1 MRENESRPEA
11 VVPPILVAT
20 TTIAIDRPLGRGGL
34 GDIYEASD
42 RGTGR
47 NLAVKFLNDWA
58 LDQPACREAFGF
70 EAKVTSQLEHP
81 NIVPVYA
88 TGSTPEG
95 RPFYAM
101 RLIPGRTLAASI
113 AEFHDRRP
121 GEHDAERHAAR
132 YRELLGQFSMICK
145 AIAFAH
151 DRGVIHR
158 DIKPANVMLGRFGEV
173 VVLDWGLAA
182 RINRDDRARS
192 SGEQSIVMPTVAIGD
207 EQPAVKRGLS
217 GTPAYMSPEQHDGAR
232 HVGAP
237 SDVYGLGATLY
248 HILTGQPPFD
258 GELPAI
264 REQAMAG
271 QVVPPSRV
279 KRGVSQAIESICM
292 KAMAR
297 DPVDRYE
304 SPLEL
309 ARDVDNYLADLP
321 VSSYREPL
329 PRKLARWTRRHRSL
343 TQMSVATL
351 LLLLLTAGAS
361 SLLLHRMAN
370 EEYRARQTALLM
382 AARLAASTAGLQID
396 SRWRILEH
404 EAQNPALVDALAAAA
419 GASSASEE
427 GRRSWAPIQTAVDA
441 IAAANRD
448 AVDAESWSV
457 CDAKGVQVARWPLAD
472 TIGQSFSHRDYF
484 HGGDGDL
491 KPGTPSEPLKEVHR
505 STVYE
510 SSATGRLKVAF
521 SAPIWREKT
530 GAAGRT
536 CVGVLVMAF
545 DVGVLFRSIDA
556 IGGWNAAKQ
565 SYSVAVIDLR
575 DDQLEGVPQAGLV
588 LENPDIVRSDL
599 AGSKKVQYT
608 RAPRAIV
615 DRLKAASQRKPEFG
629 RPPAL
634 NDPTALAF
642 DAEVPTIAAAEPIVI
657 LGRPEHLATIG
668 WAVLVHER

>member
-1 MRENESRPEA
+1 MKEHESRPEA
-11 VVPPILVAT
+11 VVPQTLVAT
-20 TTIAIDRPLGRGGL
+20 TSIVIDRPLGRGGL

-42 RGTGR
+42 RSTGR

-58 LDQPACREAFGF
+58 LDQPACREAFSF

-101 RLIPGRTLAASI
+101 RLIPGRTLGAAI
-113 AEFHDRRP
+113 GEFHDRRP
-121 GEHDAERHAAR
+121 GESDSERHAAR

-173 VVLDWGLAA
+173 VVLDWGLAT
-182 RINRDDRARS
+182 RVDRGDRARS
-192 SGEQSIVMPTVAIGD
+192 SGEQSIVMPTVAIEA
-207 EQPAVKRGLS
+207 EQPAIKRGLT

-232 HVGAP
+232 HVGPP

-258 GELPAI
+258 GELPVV
-264 REQAMAG
+264 REQVIAG
-271 QVVPPSRV
+271 KVLPPSRV
-279 KRGVSQAIESICM
+279 KRGVSQAIESICL
-292 KAMAR
+292 KAMAC
-297 DPVDRYE
+297 DPADRYE
-304 SPLEL
+304 TPLEL
-309 ARDVDNYLADLP
+309 ARDIDNYLADLP

-329 PRKLARWTRRHRSL
+329 RRRLARWTRRHRSL
-343 TQMSVATL
+343 AQMGVATL
-351 LLLLLTAGAS
+351 LLLLVSAGVS

-404 EAQNPALVDALAAAA
+404 EAQNPALVDALAAA
-419 GASSASEE
+419 GESPPPTE
-427 GRRSWAPIQTAVDA
+427 GRRPWAAIQTAVDA
-441 IAAANRD
+441 LAAANRD
-448 AVDAESWSV
+448 TVDAESWSV

-484 HGGDGDL
+484 HGGGADL
-491 KPGTPSEPLKEVHR
+491 NPGTPSAPLKEVHR

-510 SSATGRLKVAF
+510 SSATGRLRVAF
-521 SAPIWREKT
+521 SAPIWLEKA
-530 GAAGRT
+530 GSSGRT
-536 CVGVLVMAF
+536 CLGVLVMAF

-565 SYSVAVIDLR
+565 SYAVAVIDLR
-575 DDQLEGVPQAGLV
+575 DDQLEGTPQAGLV
-588 LENPDIVRSDL
+588 LENPDIVPADL
-599 AGSKKVQYT
+599 AGSKKLQYT
-608 RAPRAIV
+608 RAPRGIV
-615 DRLKAASQRKPEFG
+615 DRLKAASRQKPEFG
-629 RPPAL
+629 KPPSL
-634 NDPTALAF
+634 NDPTAINF

-657 LGRPEHLATIG
+657 LGRPEHLADIG